1 MPSIEILC
9 YSTNDIAKFVDFAVN
24 GKRDE
29 QGNFVKD
36 ELDRLQTG
44 VFAWLHGR
52 EIPNARFFSTAPGDP
67 IQLFV
72 SVIEPTEPLPPVPW
86 MELIPGFKAVLRT
99 DGLIGLTSSPDFG
112 TSAAVNMPLA
122 SVVPRPDLDKIFEE
136 GKDEIDNL
144 DFSEQ
149 SFTKEEFLDALKGM
163 KDTDV
168 QPMLTEIKAT
178 QNIEVAKERLAFRAR
193 G

>member
-1 MPSIEILC
+1 M
-9 YSTNDIAKFVDFAVN
+9 N

-36 ELDRLQTG
+36 DQDRLQTG

-72 SVIEPTEPLPPVPW
+72 SVIEPTEPLPPIPW

-112 TSAAVNMPLA
+112 TSAAVTMPLA
-122 SVVPRPDLDKIFEE
+122 SVVPRPDLDQIFEE
-136 GKDEIDNL
+136 GKDAIANL
-144 DFSEQ
+144 DFSER
-149 SFTKEEFLDALKGM
+149 SFTKEEFLDALKGL
-163 KDTDV
+163 KNTDV
-168 QPMLTEIKAT
+168 QPMLTEIKST
-178 QNIEVAKERLAFRAR
+178 QNIEVAKEQLAFRAR